1 MNTTHTTQI
10 LRRFAITGASCAGC
24 VRKIENGLASHPAI
38 ESASLNFASRTL
50 SVMSTLNGEEIA
62 ALVGALGYG
71 ANEVTNTSL
80 YDLAEEQRRT
90 AAVERIQLLKRTL
103 IALIPG
109 LTMMLYGMAFGMQVS
124 NAAQQLSW
132 GQWSVLAA
140 VSMIYSGRSIFST
153 GWRSA
158 AHGSPSMDTLV
169 ALGTLVAWLYSFVVV
184 LNYTNLP
191 SHAQHVYFEASTMIL
206 GFVNLGRLLEHNARQ
221 KTGEAIAALLN
232 RQAKTAWLI
241 QEDGDL
247 ACPIEAIN
255 IGKRIRVKPG
265 ETIPLDGEI
274 DSGHGL
280 IDESML
286 SGEPQAVEKTA
297 GDKVFAGC
305 INGESTFTMMVTARS
320 DDSTLANI
328 IRSVQQAQ
336 SAKPPIGQLAD
347 KISAKFVPIVIL
359 LAVMVAVLWWWL
371 DTTSLALVAGV
382 SVLIIACPCA
392 LGLATPMSVMV
403 GVGRAA
409 QSGILIRNG
418 DALQNAALIDTLVI
432 DKTGTLTMGAPSVS
446 RVEISNGVDQQALYT
461 LVRSLESHSEHTL
474 ATALMNYCQSKG
486 GASSNS
492 VTRINIERGLG
503 LSGVVD
509 QQQVT
514 IGSERF
520 MASLGITV
528 PAHTNDD
535 GLSVVYVAID
545 ELYAARF

>member
-1 MNTTHTTQI
+1 
-10 LRRFAITGASCAGC
+10 
-24 VRKIENGLASHPAI
+24 
-38 ESASLNFASRTL
+38 
-50 SVMSTLNGEEIA
+50 
-62 ALVGALGYG
+62 
-71 ANEVTNTSL
+71 
-80 YDLAEEQRRT
+80 
-90 AAVERIQLLKRTL
+90 
-103 IALIPG
+103 
-109 LTMMLYGMAFGMQVS
+109 
-124 NAAQQLSW
+124 
-132 GQWSVLAA
+132 
-140 VSMIYSGRSIFST
+140 
-153 GWRSA
+153 
-158 AHGSPSMDTLV
+158 
-169 ALGTLVAWLYSFVVV
+169 
-184 LNYTNLP
+184 
-191 SHAQHVYFEASTMIL
+191 
-206 GFVNLGRLLEHNARQ
+206 
-221 KTGEAIAALLN
+221 
-232 RQAKTAWLI
+232 
-241 QEDGDL
+241 
-247 ACPIEAIN
+247 
-255 IGKRIRVKPG
+255 
-265 ETIPLDGEI
+265 
-274 DSGHGL
+274 
-280 IDESML
+280 
-286 SGEPQAVEKTA
+286 
-297 GDKVFAGC
+297 
-305 INGESTFTMMVTARS
+305 
-320 DDSTLANI
+320 
-328 IRSVQQAQ
+328 
-336 SAKPPIGQLAD
+336 LAD

-545 ELYAARF
+545 ELYAARFYFHDAIRSDSLAAIQQLQQQGIECIIVSGDTETSVANVARYLNIQRFHARSLPEDKQAYVANLQRLGKKVAMAGDGINDAPALAAADVSFAMSCGTDIAVSTADIALMRNSLSGVAEAIAVSKATIRNIRQNLFWAFAYNVVSIPIAAGALYPFTGELLNPMIAGAAMALSSVTVASNANRLRWLSLKT